1 MTNTNI
7 ISNIAI
13 RMRESVSFKLT
24 TIGFLILLLLIP
36 GEMIRSLIRE
46 REMMNQAAVKEVSSL
61 WATKQLING
70 PILSVPVRFEKA
82 ESTDKIK
89 EYTQYWHILPRTLQ
103 VTGQVDPEK
112 LKRGIYEIVVYETA
126 MDITGSFEIGEQP
139 QDKYI
144 VEILWDQAFLTVGI
158 SDLRGIKDELDI
170 SINGKPHPVKSGTK
184 IPSLSNSGVTVP
196 YPIDRGIPKFDFAFH
211 LSMQGSSNLSFTPIG
226 STTEVNLTSSWPSP
240 SFNGHFL
247 PDYREVREDGF
258 TANWKVLQ
266 LNRNFPE
273 QWLSTIHNQSL
284 SETAFGMDLMLPLD
298 DYQKSMRSAK
308 YAVMTISLTFLLF
321 FLVELLNKR
330 RIHPFQYALVGL
342 ALSLFYIL
350 LISISEHMDF
360 NIAYGISTLA
370 ISVMI
375 TLYSLSIFKAR
386 KVTYL
391 LSAVLLTVY
400 GFVFVTLQLTDFAL
414 LLGSIGLTLTLGAT
428 MYFTRNINWYTAQD
442 NSTVT
447 A

>member
-139 QDKYI
+139 QDKNM
-144 VEILWDQAFLTVGI
+144 VEIL
-158 SDLRGIKDELDI
+158 
-170 SINGKPHPVKSGTK
+170 
-184 IPSLSNSGVTVP
+184 
-196 YPIDRGIPKFDFAFH
+196 
-211 LSMQGSSNLSFTPIG
+211 
-226 STTEVNLTSSWPSP
+226 
-240 SFNGHFL
+240 
-247 PDYREVREDGF
+247 
-258 TANWKVLQ
+258 
-266 LNRNFPE
+266 
-273 QWLSTIHNQSL
+273 
-284 SETAFGMDLMLPLD
+284 
-298 DYQKSMRSAK
+298 
-308 YAVMTISLTFLLF
+308 
-321 FLVELLNKR
+321 
-330 RIHPFQYALVGL
+330 
-342 ALSLFYIL
+342 
-350 LISISEHMDF
+350 
-360 NIAYGISTLA
+360 
-370 ISVMI
+370 
-375 TLYSLSIFKAR
+375 
-386 KVTYL
+386 
-391 LSAVLLTVY
+391 
-400 GFVFVTLQLTDFAL
+400 
-414 LLGSIGLTLTLGAT
+414 
-428 MYFTRNINWYTAQD
+428 
-442 NSTVT
+442 
-447 A
+447 